1 MCAQLRLGTP
11 LGPRLLPPPHTAWSS
26 IRRPRCPPR
35 AQQQQPELQQAAVLP
50 QLRRPPV
57 RRPPPPSPA
66 AEQRARMT
74 AAHRAAAAAASAAQ
88 QRGRTIRLAVIGDVH
103 SQWGADS
110 AAALE
115 FLGADVAVFVGD
127 FGEEDVALIRSVAA
141 LPHPKAVMLGNHD
154 AWFSLTP
161 RGRQRYLRALAAGT
175 TLAARGGH
183 AAGGGDKGSGSTPAI
198 AAQLDALGGDHVG
211 YASKRFPAL
220 GLTLLG
226 GRPFSKGGRQWSDIA
241 DFYAEQYGVGGHRD
255 SALRMLDVALSAPEE
270 DVKVLVAHNG
280 PTGLGARRHSICGVD
295 WMEPEADHG
304 DPDLQEALEMMA
316 AQGLHLPLV
325 LFGHMHSQLKGSGM
339 RNRAEVHP
347 QTGTLYLNA
356 AVVPR
361 IRPLPVP
368 PPDGEHG
375 GGGASGNGSSG
386 GSSGGGGQ
394 GATIRSHHFTVV
406 EMRQGVVAA
415 ARDVWVGVQR
425 CDAGGGGKGS
435 GGGGAERRCMVV
447 RQQELV
453 KTSLAAAAAHAAA
466 GAAGNGGSGNGNG
479 TAAAAAAAAP
489 GREAA
494 EEAAAAAEAAEAAAA
509 AEGGYVCSVFRAHT
523 GEWEPFVLQ
532 LPAAAAAAEAAAQ
545 LAA

>member
-1 MCAQLRLGTP
+1 MRACLLGLLCP
-11 LGPRLLPPPHTAWSS
+11 AALLLLGPGNADRSVCGTVLRACSNKDVARASLMHAPCTLPPPCAPWPS
-26 IRRPRCPPR
+26 
-35 AQQQQPELQQAAVLP
+35 AQ
-50 QLRRPPV
+50 
-57 RRPPPPSPA
+57 PA
-66 AEQRARMT
+66 
-74 AAHRAAAAAASAAQ
+74 
-88 QRGRTIRLAVIGDVH
+88 
-103 SQWGADS
+103 
-110 AAALE
+110 
-115 FLGADVAVFVGD
+115 
-127 FGEEDVALIRSVAA
+127 
-141 LPHPKAVMLGNHD
+141 
-154 AWFSLTP
+154 
-161 RGRQRYLRALAAGT
+161 
-175 TLAARGGH
+175 
-183 AAGGGDKGSGSTPAI
+183 
-198 AAQLDALGGDHVG
+198 
-211 YASKRFPAL
+211 
-220 GLTLLG
+220 
-226 GRPFSKGGRQWSDIA
+226 
-241 DFYAEQYGVGGHRD
+241 
-255 SALRMLDVALSAPEE
+255 
-270 DVKVLVAHNG
+270 
-280 PTGLGARRHSICGVD
+280 
-295 WMEPEADHG
+295 
-304 DPDLQEALEMMA
+304 
-316 AQGLHLPLV
+316 
-325 LFGHMHSQLKGSGM
+325 GSGM